1 MRSEKLLVSIIFLLF
16 IGVIAYAT
24 QYTKGND
31 VIPTPEVTF
40 TSITGK
46 KIDLS
51 KLKGH
56 PIIVTFWAT
65 DCASCIKEIP
75 HLISLYQKYHHKG
88 LEIIA
93 VAMYYDLPN
102 HVVEMTKATQIPY
115 DVALDLKAE
124 HATAFGNVKLTPTT
138 FLFSPSGKMEIK
150 KTGVFSMLQFT
161 TLLDKFTQ

>member
-1 MRSEKLLVSIIFLLF
+1 MKKKLVFVISVFL
-16 IGVIAYAT
+16 IGMIAYT
-24 QYTKGND
+24 IQYQQSNSIVPVPD
-31 VIPTPEVTF
+31 VTF

-46 KIDLS
+46 KIDLR

-56 PIIVTFWAT
+56 PIIITFWAT